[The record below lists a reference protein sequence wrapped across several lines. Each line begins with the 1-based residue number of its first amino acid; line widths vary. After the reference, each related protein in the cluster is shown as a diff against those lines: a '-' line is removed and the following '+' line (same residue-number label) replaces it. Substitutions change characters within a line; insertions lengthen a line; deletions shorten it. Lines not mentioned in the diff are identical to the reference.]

1 MPEKLG
7 IHLPRVFE
15 ASDGR
20 ADCEPPKG
28 GDTGIL
34 LRDTSLAALMVHA
47 GRGYAVAVDIDSVEG
62 LSDDGAACEFLVLRL
77 GFRIVLAHHP
87 ATAATIAELGALA
100 LLRVFAVDSTGL
112 RSSLESNPPGQ
123 ASGALYLQASFSRTS
138 APTSSHCCRD
148 RSSPM
153 ANRPTCGH
161 RRLYALCRRYRPEP
175 RCACPS
181 QDKRSPC

>member
-47 GRGYAVAVDIDSVEG
+47 GRGYAVAVGPAVGG
-62 LSDDGAACEFLVLRL
+62 LEHSRQ
-77 GFRIVLAHHP
+77 
-87 ATAATIAELGALA
+87 
-100 LLRVFAVDSTGL
+100 
-112 RSSLESNPPGQ
+112 LEMP
-123 ASGALYLQASFSRTS
+123 SFSGIR
-138 APTSSHCCRD
+138 
-148 RSSPM
+148 
-153 ANRPTCGH
+153 
-161 RRLYALCRRYRPEP
+161 EP
-175 RCACPS
+175 PNPVCSR
-181 QDKRSPC
+181 